1 MVKTTIEVDDDLWRR
16 FSLIVLRER
25 GERKKNEVIIEFLK
39 EYVERRGLSA
49 VDKQQLEYILRIEE
63 EREAFLKIRDKLL
76 RDPLYAGKYVAVFQ
90 GSVVGYDE
98 KKEKLAETV
107 YEKYGYVPIYIDK
120 VAPSERRVEIPS
132 PELATPWNTVLN
144 ILHQPPL

>member
-107 YEKYGYVPIYIDK
+107 YKKYGYVPIYIDK

-132 PELATPWNTVLN
+132 PELATP
-144 ILHQPPL
+144 